1 MKSKL
6 TLSVDVDVV
15 ERAKVFAREH
25 ETSVSSLVEGY
36 LRALAAEDI
45 DPTTDAPL
53 VARLRGIG
61 RSSGGRREYRRHLE
75 EKYAR

>member
-15 ERAKVFAREH
+15 ERAKGFARER

-36 LRALAAEDI
+36 LRALAAEDSAAM
-45 DPTTDAPL
+45 TDSPL
-53 VARLRGIG
+53 VARLRGIA
-61 RSSGGRREYRRHLE
+61 RPSGGRTEYRRHLE